1 MARSYYSARSWR
13 RRRNRSLYLAGTIV
27 IVGLVIYFLFL
38 DDSPAPQDA
47 SAGENAERQVVAEEP
62 AREVPPLAA
71 EADPPQPQAT
81 SARPERTNQSLP
93 QMAGQP
99 APSPRAARQEATL
112 PIGRRVAEPEIEAP
126 DPGDSAEAGRAVAAA
141 MTLLNT
147 GPRQVIAAR
156 DKLNGTLALNMPAAQ
171 RKAVKVEMAKLS
183 EEWLFGPSAFAG
195 DKL

>member
-1 MARSYYSARSWR
+1 MARSYYSARSR
-13 RRRNRSLYLAGTIV
+13 RRRRTHSLYLAGAVI
-27 IVGLVIYFLFL
+27 IVGLVAYFLFWG
-38 DDSPAPQDA
+38 DSPAPQDA
-47 SAGENAERQVVAEEP
+47 SAGEDSQTRLAAGEP

-71 EADPPQPQAT
+71 EADPPQPQAVP
-81 SARPERTNQSLP
+81 ARPERTNQSLP

-99 APSPRAARQEATL
+99 APSPRVARQEATL
-112 PIGRRVAEPEIEAP
+112 PVTQRVVEPTVKAPEFDHNADAE
-126 DPGDSAEAGRAVAAA
+126 RAVAAA
-141 MTLLNT
+141 MALLNT

-156 DKLNGTLALNMPAAQ
+156 DKLNETLALNMPAAQ